1 MASEGAGYAKTVQT
15 LDGRELAND
24 CEEYRL
30 YCEAKFVL
38 SLPDKSD
45 KRRKAWQAVSKREYL
60 AGVRDK
66 RGQQAHDALRAE
78 MVKLWKL
85 GYRPGQI

>member
-1 MASEGAGYAKTVQT
+1 MTQSQQIVT
-15 LDGRELAND
+15 LDNRILASD
-24 CEEYRL
+24 SEDYRL

-66 RGQQAHDALRAE
+66 RGQVAHDALRAE
-78 MVKLWKL
+78 MIKLWKL
-85 GYRPGQI
+85 GYRPSQK

>member
-1 MASEGAGYAKTVQT
+1 MASVGAGYAKTVQT
-15 LDGRELAND
+15 LDSRELDSNS
-24 CEEYRL
+24 EEYRL

-45 KRRKAWQAVSKREYL
+45 KRRKGWQAVSKREYL

-66 RGQQAHDALRAE
+66 RGQVAHDVLRAE
-78 MVKLWKL
+78 MIKLWKL
-85 GYRPGQI
+85 GYRPSQK